1 MDEKI
6 EIKIFSGHNVRLKL
20 DSKAES
26 YLCAIADV
34 ISLINGTDPP
44 LDYWSEI
51 KCIEKEYG
59 IELSNMHCT
68 LEMPNLEG
76 DIDSVDG
83 TATLRIIRPISQK
96 TELNK
101 EHIA

>member
-44 LDYWSEI
+44 IDYWSEI
-51 KCIEKEYG
+51 KKIEKEYG

-68 LEMPNLEG
+68 LEMPKLKK
-76 DIDSVDG
+76 DTDLADG
-83 TATLRIIRPISQK
+83 VAILRIAQK
-96 TELNK
+96 LN
-101 EHIA
+101 